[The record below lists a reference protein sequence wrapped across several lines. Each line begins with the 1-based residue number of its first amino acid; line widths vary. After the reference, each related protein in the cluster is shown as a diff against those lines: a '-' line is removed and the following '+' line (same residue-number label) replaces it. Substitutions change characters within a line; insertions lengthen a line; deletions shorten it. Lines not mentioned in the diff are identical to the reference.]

1 MMERPSP
8 VGQHRVWWAL
18 QLIYALCVLGLVLLP
33 GHRYEWMREL
43 GPAFDGALPDDGSG
57 DRWVAIAVLLVGA
70 LVAQLLSAW
79 FAGTPRRRWLA
90 LALGGLCI
98 AVTVRRFGLP

>member
-1 MMERPSP
+1 MM
-8 VGQHRVWWAL
+8 
-18 QLIYALCVLGLVLLP
+18 
-33 GHRYEWMREL
+33 
-43 GPAFDGALPDDGSG
+43 
-57 DRWVAIAVLLVGA
+57 VAIAVLLVGA